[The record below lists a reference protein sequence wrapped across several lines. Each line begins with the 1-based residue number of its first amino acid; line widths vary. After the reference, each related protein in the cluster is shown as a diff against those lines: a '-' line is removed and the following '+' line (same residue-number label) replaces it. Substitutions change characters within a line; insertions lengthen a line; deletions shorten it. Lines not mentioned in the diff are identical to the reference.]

1 MARNK
6 PVPLHVVHEGLVTLN
21 DQVRGLRVFRNET
34 IEALIEEAILLGGRR
49 CPLRA
54 WNGA

>member
-1 MARNK
+1 M
-6 PVPLHVVHEGLVTLN
+6 PLHVVPEGLVTLN